1 MAGSETP
8 TGGTAA
14 APRRRGARWMTRVG
28 LVLVL
33 VGAVLLGWVAWQLW
47 GTSWQ
52 SGRKH
57 DQGVERLEE
66 AWRSGQDSVEL
77 DFGEAEAIVRI
88 PAFGPDYAVPV
99 LAGTS
104 DEVLAAGFGR
114 FDDVAAP
121 GEVGNYA
128 LAGHRIT
135 HGEPLRRMPELV
147 VGDEVVVETREATYT
162 YTLVTGGDDLEVG
175 FRDTWVV
182 DPLPTNPA
190 SGSEEGDG
198 TPAVQPPQD
207 AGGRLLTLTTCAELF
222 HTSQRLIAFAVLS
235 DTEPR

>member
-1 MAGSETP
+1 
-8 TGGTAA
+8 
-14 APRRRGARWMTRVG
+14 MTRVG

-33 VGAVLLGWVAWQLW
+33 AGVVLLGWVAWQLW

-66 AWRSGQDSVEL
+66 AWRSGQETVRL
-77 DFGEAEAIVRI
+77 DDGEVEAIVRI

-99 LAGTS
+99 LVGTS

-114 FDDVAAP
+114 FVDAAAA

-135 HGEPLRRMPELV
+135 HGEPLRHLPDLV

-162 YTLVTGGDDLEVG
+162 YTLVSDGDELEVG

-190 SGSEEGDG
+190 AGPRDG
-198 TPAVQPPQD
+198 GGPPAVQPPQD
-207 AGGRLLTLTTCAELF
+207 ADGRLLTLTTCAELF
-222 HTSQRLIAFAVLS
+222 HTSQRLVAFAVLS
-235 DTEPR
+235 RTEPRQTVTPSR